1 MSPAPRP
8 RTRERIAEAFTV
20 VENVETAERGGETF
34 RVAM

>member
-8 RTRERIAEAFTV
+8 RSRERIAEAFMV
-20 VENVETAERGGETF
+20 VEDVEAAARGGEAF